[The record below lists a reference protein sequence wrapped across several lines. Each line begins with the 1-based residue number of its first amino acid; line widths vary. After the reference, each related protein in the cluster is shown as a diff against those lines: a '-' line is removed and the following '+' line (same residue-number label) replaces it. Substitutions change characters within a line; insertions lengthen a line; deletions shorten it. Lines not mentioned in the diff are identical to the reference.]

1 MSRRNWTRNLWLA
14 FGGLCL
20 AVLAAVI
27 FTLGSLNAPVHPRNN
42 GEFAILFSLSVF
54 TFIVFLVFLFVLI
67 RSIVRLWAEHRAG
80 ILGSRF
86 KTKMVLG
93 AMGVSL
99 LPVVLLFFFSYAL
112 VNRTMAI
119 WFPKPLE
126 IANQESR
133 ALVNEMG
140 AKEHARLDSL
150 AHDVAVWLSEPR
162 RHHDLQHYAIRSDA
176 EFDVVWVVN
185 RDGAATESVP
195 DIAPFAEFHRV
206 LQLPSGASVWQIGSK
221 LYLTGRA
228 PYRSGWVM
236 VGRNIPD
243 DFIARL
249 NRIQAESLTYGNQ
262 YQHLR
267 FFKREI
273 LLGLF
278 LITVLLIFATTWVA
292 LFLSKRITVP
302 IQALAKA
309 TQQVAR
315 GHLDYRITTHAHDE
329 LGALVTSF
337 NQMAEELGRS
347 RKQID
352 DFTSSLQQAVEE
364 IEHRRKLME
373 TILENIPTGVLSLD
387 ANGALNRINTAAVAI
402 LGPQAASAKSLPELL
417 GEEAASRVLHLMR
430 RSARMGVASEEL
442 EISSAGRLHH
452 AAVTVSSLGSARDN
466 SGYVVVIDDVTELLR
481 AQKAAAWQEVAQRI
495 AHEIKNPLTPIQL
508 SAQRLLRHLER
519 SAPGRRREDRPSGGL
534 PALVAECANLIQREV
549 RTLESLVNE
558 FSQFARFPAAR
569 LAPADVNA
577 IVSEALAVF
586 HGRLDGIVLHRE
598 FSPSLPVIKADAEL
612 IRRVIVNLVDNAA
625 EALEGAQLRRITVST
640 RAVSNGEA
648 VEIEIA
654 DTGHGISPED
664 KDRLFLPHFSTKDRG
679 TGLGLAIA
687 SRIIAEHHG
696 TLRVED
702 NLPSGARFLIR
713 LPVITLPV
721 EIGAREAGVNSP
733 NDGPAVS

>member
-1 MSRRNWTRNLWLA
+1 MAKRNWTRRFL
-14 FGGLCL
+14 L
-20 AVLAAVI
+20 AVGGMCISTLAAAI
-27 FTLGSLNAPVHPRNN
+27 FTLGSLNAPVSPQNSHD
-42 GEFAILFSLSVF
+42 FIILFALNTFIFV
-54 TFIVFLVFLFVLI
+54 TFIVFGLILI
-67 RSIVRLWAEHRAG
+67 RSIVRLAAEHRAG

-86 KTKMVLG
+86 KTKMLLG

-99 LPVVLLFFFSYAL
+99 LPVVFLFFFSYAL

-133 ALVNEMG
+133 ALVNEMS
-140 AKEHARLDSL
+140 AKERTRLDSL
-150 AHDVAVWLSEPR
+150 ATDVVAWLSVPRRNRDLRHYATRSDSEFDAVWTINQSGTVT
-162 RHHDLQHYAIRSDA
+162 A
-176 EFDVVWVVN
+176 
-185 RDGAATESVP
+185 SVP
-195 DIAPFAEFHRV
+195 NFTPGANPHHV
-206 LQLPSGASVWQIGSK
+206 LDLPSGASIWQIGRK

-228 PYRSGWVM
+228 PYQSGSLL

-243 DFIARL
+243 DFL
-249 NRIQAESLTYGNQ
+249 DHLKNIQDENITYATQ
-262 YQHLR
+262 YQHVR
-267 FFKREI
+267 FYKNEI
-273 LLGLF
+273 LAGLL
-278 LITVLLIFATTWVA
+278 LITLLLLFATTWVA
-292 LFLSKRITVP
+292 LFLSKRVTVP

-315 GHLDYRITTHAHDE
+315 GNLDYRITTRAYDE
-329 LGALVTSF
+329 LGALVSSF
-337 NQMAEELGRS
+337 NQMAGELGRS

-364 IEHRRKLME
+364 IEGRRKLME
-373 TILENIPTGVLSLD
+373 TILENIPTGVISAEAD
-387 ANGALNRINTAAVAI
+387 GAVNRINPAALSI
-402 LGPQAASAKSLPELL
+402 LGSQAASAKTLSDLL
-417 GEEAASRVLHLMR
+417 GEDAARQVQHLMR
-430 RSARMGVASEEL
+430 RSARMGVASQEL

-452 AAVTVSSLGSARDN
+452 AAVTVSSLGSGRAH

-519 SAPGRRREDRPSGGL
+519 SSPSRRRDDRTNAL
-534 PALVAECANLIQREV
+534 PELVAECANLIQREV

-569 LAPADVNA
+569 LASVDINSVVA
-577 IVSEALAVF
+577 EALAVF
-586 HGRLDGIVLHRE
+586 HGRLDGIALHRE
-598 FSPSLPVIKADAEL
+598 FSSSLPAVKADAEL

-625 EALEGAQLRRITVST
+625 EALEGAQLRRITVAT
-640 RAVSNGEA
+640 RALNNGEA
-648 VEIEIA
+648 VEIEVT

-664 KDRLFLPHFSTKDRG
+664 KDRLFLPHFSTKERG

-687 SRIIAEHHG
+687 SRVIAEHHG

-702 NLPSGARFLIR
+702 NIPSGARFLIL
-713 LPVITLPV
+713 LPAATALPA
-721 EIGAREAGVNSP
+721 E
-733 NDGPAVS
+733 VSAPQSSSKEE